1 MEWGTSLK
9 IDWHGIR
16 FQLWLVFLLFAVMIV
31 GILGVLQTALVQPY
45 YRNSKIQSVQQ
56 VSDTIV
62 NDLLLSAADEDAVSD
77 ALQESVENSVCVQ
90 VYNDQDR
97 LVYETDSLG
106 SGCVFHAPS
115 KVESDTSLNVR
126 NPQQLRSMLEKQNGE
141 GSILLTNTQTDQ
153 EMIIYGQIVHA
164 TLANYYIYV
173 NSPLEP
179 VDSIIHFFSQQYFLY
194 MGIVVIVASVVSLI
208 LSNTLS
214 RPIRSMQMEAN
225 KLASADYSASFSGGS
240 YTETKD
246 LASTLNGA
254 TEKLGKINELRKDL
268 IANVSH
274 DIKTPLTSIKAYAEM
289 IRDISGDNPEKRQQ
303 HLNVILSEA
312 DYMNHLVT
320 DMSELAKLQSG
331 NFILHPANFDIVE
344 KINDLCDYNDAQLKE
359 GNLTVIRELPAE
371 LIVFA
376 DEVKITQVINNFFTN
391 AIKHTP
397 PGKTITLRAYRK
409 DDEETA
415 RVEVIDEGEGIG
427 EDELPYIWDRYQ
439 KSSRSFSRS
448 MTSTGL
454 GLSIAKGILD
464 AHHASF
470 GVVSK
475 VNEGSMFWFE
485 LRQPQELEDLGEE
498 DGEE

>member
-1 MEWGTSLK
+1 MK
-9 IDWHGIR
+9 VDRHGIR

-56 VSDTIV
+56 VSNAITQ
-62 NDLLLSAADEDAVSD
+62 DLLLNAADEKAVSD
-77 ALQESVENSVCVQ
+77 ALQISVENSVCVQ

-106 SGCVFHAPS
+106 SACAFHAPS
-115 KVESDTSLNVR
+115 KVSSDASLNVR
-126 NPQQLRSMLEKQNGE
+126 NPKQLKTMLDEQT
-141 GSILLTNTQTDQ
+141 GSGSVLLTNTQTSQ
-153 EMIIYGQIVHA
+153 EMIIYGQTVHA

-179 VDSIIHFFSQQYFLY
+179 VDSIINFFSQQYFLY
-194 MGIVVIVASVVSLI
+194 MGIVVVVASVVSLI
-208 LSNTLS
+208 LSNTIS
-214 RPIRSMQMEAN
+214 RPIRAMQAQAN
-225 KLASADYSASFSGGS
+225 KLASADYSASFEGGN

-246 LASTLNGA
+246 LATTLNGA
-254 TEKLGKINELRKDL
+254 AEKLGKINELRKDL

-344 KINDLCDYNDAQLKE
+344 KINDLCDYNDAQVKE
-359 GNLTVIRELPAE
+359 GGLTVIRDLPNE
-371 LIVFA
+371 LIVYA

-409 DDEETA
+409 EDEETA
-415 RVEVIDEGEGIG
+415 RVEVIDEGEGISP
-427 EDELPYIWDRYQ
+427 EELPYIWDRYQ

-464 AHHASF
+464 AHHAKF
-470 GVVSK
+470 GVISK
-475 VNEGSMFWFE
+475 VNEGSTFWFE
-485 LRQPQELEDLGEE
+485 LQPPQEPEDMEE
-498 DGEE
+498 ENEEE